1 MAQPL
6 KALHPGETSPPR
18 RPALSPRPQSNRLWI
33 AVHLPVFP
41 LEALA
46 RRSGLATRTPAAQ
59 VQVAVDTPAAAVHA
73 GAAAVVE
80 PQKGHLR
87 VVVANDTALDQGVSP
102 GLKLNAAQARSPAL
116 AVLNRSA
123 EVEHRELVSLACWV
137 RRITPQ
143 VSLEP
148 PQALVLEVGGSL
160 KLWGGLDSI
169 RETLDRELGRRRLTA
184 HLCTAPTALAA
195 LWLARDGHEDVL
207 SAKQLAGRLGALP
220 LRVTG
225 WPQAVRRLL
234 KKMGAGTVGDCLRLP
249 RDGLIRR
256 VGQRYLDDLD
266 RSLGQQQDL
275 RTAFSPDR
283 RFSSIVE
290 FQEEVAEPQVIA
302 DAGKK
307 LILRLAEALHRHQA
321 QIASCRYG
329 FRHLH
334 RPATEVRINQVV
346 PTYEPQKII
355 DLFLSRLETL
365 SLPAPVTALSLTTGK
380 TTPMTG
386 LNSTLFPACPEI
398 APETTLGELIAR
410 LRTRLGAEDIHGLGL
425 AEDHRPEAAWRQ
437 VKDHRAEGGRNKV
450 KDHRAGVAGNQGK
463 NLRAGPVASK
473 DASGH
478 PQRPLWL
485 LPAPV
490 SVAGADGGRKH
501 LELESGPER
510 VEAGWWEGR
519 DTCRDYYV
527 ARGSMG
533 MRLWVFRDRRSDRG
547 DWYLHGIFG

>member
-1 MAQPL
+1 M
-6 KALHPGETSPPR
+6 
-18 RPALSPRPQSNRLWI
+18 
-33 AVHLPVFP
+33 
-41 LEALA
+41 
-46 RRSGLATRTPAAQ
+46 
-59 VQVAVDTPAAAVHA
+59 
-73 GAAAVVE
+73 VE

-87 VVVANDTALDQGVSP
+87 VVVANDKALDQGVSC
-102 GLKLNAAQARSPAL
+102 GLKLTAAQARSPAL
-116 AVLNRSA
+116 AVLNRSV
-123 EVEHRELVSLACWV
+123 EVEHRELVSLACRV
-137 RRITPQ
+137 RRITPL

-169 RETLDRELGRRRLTA
+169 REALDRELGRRRLTA
-184 HLCTAPTALAA
+184 HLCAAPTALAA

-207 SAKQLAGRLGALP
+207 SAKRLAGRLGALP

-225 WPQAVRRLL
+225 WPQAVRRRL
-234 KKMGAGTVGDCLRLP
+234 KKMGAVTVGDCLRLP

-256 VGQRYLDDLD
+256 VGRRCLDDLD
-266 RSLGQQQDL
+266 QSLGHRRDL

-283 RFSSIVE
+283 RFSSVVE

-302 DAGKK
+302 EAGKK
-307 LILRLAEALHRHQA
+307 LILRLAEALHRRQA

-329 FRHLH
+329 FHHLH
-334 RPATEVRINQVV
+334 RPATVVRVNQVV
-346 PTYEPQKII
+346 STYESRKIT

-365 SLPAPVTALSLTTGK
+365 SLPAPVTALSLRTGK
-380 TTPMTG
+380 ITPMTG

-410 LRTRLGAEDIHGLGL
+410 LRTRFSAEDIHGLGL

-437 VKDHRAEGGRNKV
+437 VRDHRAEGGRSKVKDHRAEGGRSKV
-450 KDHRAGVAGNQGK
+450 KGHRAEGGRSKVKGHRAGVAGNQGK
-463 NLRAGPVASK
+463 NLRAGPVAAK
-473 DASGH
+473 DACGH
-478 PQRPLWL
+478 LQRPLWL

-519 DTCRDYYV
+519 DTSRDYYV
-527 ARGSMG
+527 ARTGKG
-533 MRLWVFRDRRSDRG
+533 KRLWVFRDRRSGRD

>member
-18 RPALSPRPQSNRLWI
+18 QPALSPRPQPNRLWI

-46 RRSGLATRTPAAQ
+46 RRSRRPS
-59 VQVAVDTPAAAVHA
+59 
-73 GAAAVVE
+73 AVVE

-123 EVEHRELVSLACWV
+123 EVEHQELVSLACWV
-137 RRITPQ
+137 QRITPL

-169 RETLDRELGRRRLTA
+169 RDALNRELGRRRLTA
-184 HLCTAPTALAA
+184 HLCAAPTALAA

-234 KKMGAGTVGDCLRLP
+234 KKMGIGTVGDCLRLP
-249 RDGLIRR
+249 RDGLVRR

-355 DLFLSRLETL
+355 DLFLSRLETFT
-365 SLPAPVTALSLTTGK
+365 LPAPVTALSLTTGK
-380 TTPMTG
+380 STPMTG
-386 LNSTLFPACPEI
+386 LNATLFPACPEI

-410 LRTRLGAEDIHGLGL
+410 LRTRFSAEDIHGLGL
-425 AEDHRPEAAWRQ
+425 AEDHRPEAAWSQ
-437 VKDHRAEGGRNKV
+437 VKDHRAEAAWSRRKT
-450 KDHRAGVAGNQGK
+450 R
-463 NLRAGPVASK
+463 RAGPVAAK
-473 DASGH
+473 EASGH

-490 SVAGADGGRKH
+490 SVATADGGRKH
-501 LELESGPER
+501 LRLESGPER

-519 DTCRDYYV
+519 DTSRDYYV

-533 MRLWVFRDRRSDRG
+533 KRLWVFRDRRSGRG

>member
-18 RPALSPRPQSNRLWI
+18 QPALSSRPQPNRLWI

-46 RRSGLATRTPAAQ
+46 RQSRRPS
-59 VQVAVDTPAAAVHA
+59 
-73 GAAAVVE
+73 AVVE

-137 RRITPQ
+137 RRITPL

-169 RETLDRELGRRRLTA
+169 REALDRELGRRRLTT
-184 HLCTAPTALAA
+184 HLCTAPTALGA

-234 KKMGAGTVGDCLRLP
+234 KKMGIGTVGDCLRLP
-249 RDGLIRR
+249 RDGLVRR

-386 LNSTLFPACPEI
+386 LNATLFPACPEI

-425 AEDHRPEAAWRQ
+425 AEDHRPEAAWSQ
-437 VKDHRAEGGRNKV
+437 VKDHRAGVGRSKV

-519 DTCRDYYV
+519 DTSRDYYV
-527 ARGSMG
+527 ARTSKGK
-533 MRLWVFRDRRSDRG
+533 RLWVFRDRRSDRD